1 MLKNIISAL
10 VSIYNKTHKDYQ
22 LSLSTYYTEDNQFF
36 IDMIKTIEDDE
47 III

>member
-1 MLKNIISAL
+1 MLKNIIGAL

-22 LSLSTYYTEDNQFF
+22 LYLSTYYTEDNQFF